1 MLAISYTEEMHANV
15 DNGASSNAK
24 QDKGKEKEE
33 GGENI
38 DMAIEE
44 LETKIWKD
52 KMLLK
57 KMKLERIQSDNKTP
71 LEQLKRKTM
80 ARAQEGILR

>member
-1 MLAISYTEEMHANV
+1 MHPNV
-15 DNGASSNAK
+15 DNDGASNNAK

-38 DMAIEE
+38 DMTIEE

-57 KMKLERIQSDNKTP
+57 KMKLERIQCDSKTP